1 MNITIGYVLYRGIIG
16 PIELLLN
23 MFFSVSFTLT
33 ESIWGAI
40 LLLSLAVN
48 LFTLPLYAMADKKQ
62 RDERVRE
69 KRMTPWLTH
78 IRNHFYGDE
87 RIMVQQAYMREC
99 GKGAFSALNGMLP
112 LFLEIPFFIAAFRFL
127 SGLSLL
133 EGAGFAGITD
143 LSTPDALISVGGYR
157 ANVLPVLM
165 TVINIISSLVYT
177 KNSTKKEKIQ
187 MIVVALIF
195 LVLLYGSPSGVVLYW
210 TANNLFSLVK
220 NIVYLWKNERS
231 EESADERL
239 KKACE
244 CSKEYGKFSSLF
256 FHLMLCFTVLIG
268 FMIPSL
274 LVSASPLEFF
284 DIENAF
290 CPIRY
295 LITTSLTSAGF
306 FILWGQVLYHLAGEG
321 MKKIITGI
329 SVFFLLAGIPT
340 YVFYAKRPGNI
351 SGDLVYDNFFIS
363 DGDLIGGALICFA
376 FLVLFYAGWK
386 ILQRRPVQN
395 LSSVLTGVLRI
406 LTVSVALTAV
416 VIGIQNSI
424 KINGIWNE
432 YKASSESGRG
442 AGDILFEDIV
452 LSTTEENVMVIML
465 DREIGAYIPY
475 MMQEKPELM
484 EVYEGFTY
492 YPNTI
497 SHGLHTIYG
506 APAIFGG
513 YEYTPES
520 MNERDAELIKDKYN
534 EALLLMPLLFSENGY
549 EAYIY
554 DLPLA
559 GFRAVSDMS
568 LYDGYP
574 GIHAGYIS
582 KKDMS
587 ADSGESGAFYNT
599 EDAFFLWSFSKMLPI
614 VFQEPLYD
622 DGKYMLASRCFPY
635 SGKEAADYLKENGE
649 LPNLFGTGRS
659 NAEKFATQLINVSRM
674 ISSSDEAPAAYV
686 SFDNDLPHHMT
697 AVKEPDYTI
706 ADYADNSEYDE
717 SHADRFI
724 LPDGGSIENVNTDWY
739 KVNVATM
746 VALGN
751 VFERMKEL
759 GVYDNTRIVIVSDH
773 GYNYGDSADMI
784 FYYGEKGRFD
794 TEFAYPLLMVK
805 DYGAEKFT
813 VDESFMTNAD
823 VPFIAMNGL
832 VADMTNPF
840 TGKTINIESKNGLQ
854 LVYDCGVSNPV
865 EYEKSYKYNKG
876 KWYSVCN
883 DRRDMSNWE
892 YIGEW

>member
-1 MNITIGYVLYRGIIG
+1 MNITIGYALYRMIIG

-23 MFFSVSFTLT
+23 MFFSFSFGLT
-33 ESIWGAI
+33 ESVWCAI

-62 RDERVRE
+62 QDERARE
-69 KRMTPWLTH
+69 KRMSPWLIH

-99 GKGAFSALNGMLP
+99 GKGAFSAINGMLP

-133 EGAGFAGITD
+133 EGASFARIAD
-143 LSTPDALISVGGYR
+143 LSMPDALISVGGYR
-157 ANVLPVLM
+157 VNVLPVLM
-165 TVINIISSLVYT
+165 TAVNITSSLVYT
-177 KNSTKKEKIQ
+177 KNSSKKEKIQ
-187 MIVVALIF
+187 MIVIALIF

-220 NIVYLWKNERS
+220 NIVYIWKTKER
-231 EESADERL
+231 
-239 KKACE
+239 
-244 CSKEYGKFSSLF
+244 KENIPEKRKQ
-256 FHLMLCFTVLIG
+256 HLYMQKNATGLQKLYFRIMLCFTVLIG

-274 LVSASPLEFF
+274 LISASPLEFF

-290 CPIRY
+290 CPTRY
-295 LITTSLTSAGF
+295 LVTTTLTAAGF
-306 FILWGQVLYHLAGEG
+306 FMLWGQVLYHLASES

-329 SVFFLLAGIPT
+329 SVFFLLTGILT
-340 YVFYAKRPGNI
+340 YIFYAKRPGNI
-351 SGDLVYDNFFIS
+351 SGDLVYDIFFIS
-363 DGDLIGGALICFA
+363 DDEYIGGALICI
-376 FLVLFYAGWK
+376 LLLIILYGGWK
-386 ILQRRPVQN
+386 TIRQYTAHSISNFMMVALEVMVV
-395 LSSVLTGVLRI
+395 SAI
-406 LTVSVALTAV
+406 LTAT

-424 KINGIWNE
+424 IINSTWNG
-432 YKASSESGRG
+432 YKASSEKGQDVNG
-442 AGDILFEDIV
+442 ILFDEIV
-452 LSTTEENVMVIML
+452 LSTKEENVMVIML
-465 DREIGAYIPY
+465 DRAIGAYIPY

-484 EVYEGFTY
+484 DIYEGFTY

-506 APAIFGG
+506 APAVFGG
-513 YEYTPES
+513 YEYTPAS
-520 MNERDAELIKDKYN
+520 MNEKENELIKDKYN
-534 EALLLMPLLFSENGY
+534 EALQLMPVLFSKNGY
-549 EAYIY
+549 EVYLY
-554 DLPLA
+554 DLPFA

-568 LYDGYP
+568 LYDKYP
-574 GIHAGYIS
+574 KIHAGYIS
-582 KKDMS
+582 KKDIS
-587 ADSGESGAFYNT
+587 EHNDESMIFYDT

-622 DGKYMLASRCFPY
+622 DGKYLLASRSFPY
-635 SGKEAADYLKENGE
+635 SGKEATDYFKENGE
-649 LPNLFGTGRS
+649 LPNLFGTGRNS
-659 NAEKFATQLINVSRM
+659 AEKFATQLSNVSNM
-674 ISSSDEAPAAYV
+674 LSASDEASAAYI
-686 SFDNDLPHHMT
+686 SFDNDMSHQMT
-697 AVKEPDYTI
+697 EVREPDFTI
-706 ADYADNSEYDE
+706 VDYVDNSEYDE
-717 SHADRFI
+717 SHSNRFI
-724 LPDGGSIENVNTDWY
+724 LPDGSSLDNVSLDWY

-805 DYGAEKFT
+805 ESGAQNFT
-813 VDESFMTNAD
+813 IDDCFMTNAD

-832 VADMTNPF
+832 VMDMTNPF
-840 TGKTINIESKNGLQ
+840 TGKTISNETKNSPQ
-854 LVYDCGVSNPV
+854 MVYDCGAFNPD
-865 EYEKSYKYNKG
+865 EYAKAYTYNKG
-876 KWYSVCN
+876 KWYSVSN
-883 DRRDMSNWE
+883 DRRNMDNWA